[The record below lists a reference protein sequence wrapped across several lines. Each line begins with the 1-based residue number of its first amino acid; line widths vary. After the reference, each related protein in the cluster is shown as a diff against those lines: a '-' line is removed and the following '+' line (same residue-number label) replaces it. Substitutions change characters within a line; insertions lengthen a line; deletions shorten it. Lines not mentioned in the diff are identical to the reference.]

1 MKLVYPHYAV
11 ELELTESFPAV
22 LVVENP
28 EMFQRLLGDF
38 WNQLEGGEGDWIL
51 SHQGKN
57 VLISKAAV
65 GIYNPFMLD
74 CNDKRILNKVYA
86 ELTDIAINNYPV
98 EMAELNEKIVN
109 IIDGFLQNV
118 PYHLE
123 SQVDLD
129 IGGLLKLYGIKFEM
143 NQESLLERIMDY
155 IRAMREVCH
164 VEVFVF
170 VNLKQ
175 YLSTGEI
182 GHLYEFSAYE
192 KISLLLIEG
201 SYKKSNFL
209 EKIWIY
215 DQDLC
220 MIKIEN

>member
-175 YLSTGEI
+175 YLSTG
-182 GHLYEFSAYE
+182 
-192 KISLLLIEG
+192 
-201 SYKKSNFL
+201 
-209 EKIWIY
+209 
-215 DQDLC
+215 
-220 MIKIEN
+220 